1 MRRIASAV
9 AMATLLAAGPAS
21 AFDAAGVEIIGLHLG
36 MPDTEV
42 VARLAHQGY
51 ALTRTQ
57 EAIAADTKDGS
68 VQVALSAD
76 RGVTEIRYVFNNRG
90 VGGPAKI
97 SEAVMIRFGNPD
109 QASPPT
115 WCLAVGRD
123 GVCPGS
129 QASLTFLPDALTLLL
144 RVEADGPP

>member
-36 MPDTEV
+36 MPETEV
-42 VARLAHQGY
+42 VARLAQQGY
-51 ALTRTQ
+51 APTRT
-57 EAIAADTKDGS
+57 EDAIAANTMDGS

-76 RGVTEIRYVFNNRG
+76 RGVTEIRYVFANRG
-90 VGGPAKI
+90 VGALWKI
-97 SEAVMIRFGNPD
+97 REAVMIRFGAPN
-109 QASPPT
+109 QANPPT
-115 WCLAVGRD
+115 WCLAVGQD

-129 QASLTFLPDALTLLL
+129 QASLTYLPEALTLLL
-144 RVEADGPP
+144 RVETGGPP